1 MYDPALST
9 LGENGVKR
17 KEIQCTQVSNTSSQD
32 MHINVSEYGPKRM
45 RLNDMGA
52 FVDTEHLGFGRSQHN
67 ILQQL
72 QQNAIVSQAMNN
84 LLSPG
89 VTASEAQLR
98 SIDMKIIAV
107 EKEIW
112 LRQQRRRQNQLLS
125 VLSCHAPM
133 GMAMATNQSL
143 DSLQGGLNLLQH

>member
-1 MYDPALST
+1 MQLLILP
-9 LGENGVKR
+9 V
-17 KEIQCTQVSNTSSQD
+17 
-32 MHINVSEYGPKRM
+32 
-45 RLNDMGA
+45 
-52 FVDTEHLGFGRSQHN
+52 
-67 ILQQL
+67 LQQL
-72 QQNAIVSQAMNN
+72 QQNAIVAQAMSNV
-84 LLSPG
+84 LVPS
-89 VTASEAQLR
+89 VAASEAKLR
-98 SIDMKIIAV
+98 SIDMNIIAV

>member
-1 MYDPALST
+1 
-9 LGENGVKR
+9 
-17 KEIQCTQVSNTSSQD
+17 
-32 MHINVSEYGPKRM
+32 
-45 RLNDMGA
+45 
-52 FVDTEHLGFGRSQHN
+52 
-67 ILQQL
+67 
-72 QQNAIVSQAMNN
+72 MNN

-133 GMAMATNQSL
+133 GMAMAMATNQSL